1 MPLSSFQGFFGKGN
15 ERGGLANGSPGGSC
29 GISAHAPNLFAS
41 ARRRRLNRAI
51 AKTRVAAIGSF
62 GVCVCPCVLA
72 QFDDVAFGRFMFAWQ
87 SPTGTVQEMLQT
99 PHPLLRWTD
108 GGVARTRGTTTS
120 GDGSEGEADSAHRAN
135 VEVCT
140 TIQVVK
146 YSYKYMYKGPDGA
159 CSCLHGL
166 LPLLASPLLL
176 AQQRSAAAEGLVVG
190 GNGRCGMLVV
200 KQRTASIR
208 RTAPKR
214 GKHRLKRQADDRD
227 KRACHVF

>member
-1 MPLSSFQGFFGKGN
+1 MPLSSVQGFSCKGN
-15 ERGGLANGSPGGSC
+15 ERGGLANGSSGGSC

-108 GGVARTRGTTTS
+108 GGVARTRGTTAS
-120 GDGSEGEADSAHRAN
+120 GDGGEGEADSAHRGAGQRPRLSARRRAEKDAN
-135 VEVCT
+135 
-140 TIQVVK
+140 
-146 YSYKYMYKGPDGA
+146 
-159 CSCLHGL
+159 
-166 LPLLASPLLL
+166 
-176 AQQRSAAAEGLVVG
+176 
-190 GNGRCGMLVV
+190 
-200 KQRTASIR
+200 KQRTEA
-208 RTAPKR
+208 RTKKERP
-214 GKHRLKRQADDRD
+214 
-227 KRACHVF
+227 VFSSTCGWFYSLPEEKNTMYPQLVNIQHSRPLRPLYLRCIAGQNA